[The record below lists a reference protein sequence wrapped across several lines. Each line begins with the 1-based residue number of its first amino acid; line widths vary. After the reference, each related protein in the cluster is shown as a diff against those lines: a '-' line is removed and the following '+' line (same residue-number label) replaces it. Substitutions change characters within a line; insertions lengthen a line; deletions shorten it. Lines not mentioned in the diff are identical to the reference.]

1 MEKIILL
8 VLLLMHFSVHSLDK
22 VESMEKNLIPSSSVN
37 RSGFVNLQ
45 KKWTFFF
52 GFADRSNSPIN
63 SAIER
68 NLEESQLL
76 TLSENLE
83 KSNLELST
91 LKKFNHFITFSV
103 IMLIGLFFYLLVFWT
118 NQTKQQNSLLRQIHA
133 QKKKIQIKRQI
144 SLRNTTMDT
153 I

>member
-8 VLLLMHFSVHSLDK
+8 VLLLMHFNVHSLDK
-22 VESMEKNLIPSSSVN
+22 VESMEKNLISSSSVS

-45 KKWTFFF
+45 KKLTFFF
-52 GFADRSNSPIN
+52 GFADRSNSTIN

-83 KSNLELST
+83 KSNDELST

-103 IMLIGLFFYLLVFWT
+103 IILIGLFFYLLVFWT